1 MVLGVLAIRRKQKR
15 RVIRGNEEVRRAVNQ
30 KNNYFSGMNKP
41 GNEINKLKKKE
52 KEYKMQKGKQMKCGK
67 RGLHE
72 FIGKINK

>member
-1 MVLGVLAIRRKQKR
+1 MVLGVLVISRKQKR

-52 KEYKMQKGKQMKCGK
+52 KNTRCKKESK
-67 RGLHE
+67 
-72 FIGKINK
+72 